1 MARVGLDVATWAMVR
16 VAYEDTSESV
26 SRIITRF
33 GLGRQQ
39 LYDQIAIENW
49 RMRST
54 ARVKTP
60 ADVPLRSIPHAR
72 APPQTAAPDGETA
85 RPPVSGTAPRH
96 DTPAQTHAQRLDR
109 LHSIVD
115 RLLEKME
122 SNMTN
127 SPDMSPQEQE
137 RAAKALT
144 STLTAFE
151 RVTDLAEAQS
161 KAPETSDGGASHD
174 SAEAD
179 RMRREIAER
188 LERLSAK
195 WLETTVKPE

>member
-1 MARVGLDVATWAMVR
+1 MARVVLDAATWAMVR
-16 VAYEDTSESV
+16 VAYEDTTESV
-26 SRIITRF
+26 TRIITRF

-39 LYDQIAIENW
+39 LYDQIALENW
-49 RMRST
+49 QMRST

-60 ADVPLRSIPHAR
+60 ADVPPRSV
-72 APPQTAAPDGETA
+72 PPQGSVQVEAASPSPAHKLDV
-85 RPPVSGTAPRH
+85 PV
-96 DTPAQTHAQRLDR
+96 QTHAQRLDR
-109 LHSIVD
+109 LHRIVD

-127 SPDMSPQEQE
+127 TSDMSPQEQE

-151 RVTDLAEAQS
+151 RVTDLADAQS
-161 KAPETSDGGASHD
+161 KAPETSDGGTSHD

-188 LERLSAK
+188 LERLSIK
-195 WLETTVKPE
+195 WLEGTAKPE